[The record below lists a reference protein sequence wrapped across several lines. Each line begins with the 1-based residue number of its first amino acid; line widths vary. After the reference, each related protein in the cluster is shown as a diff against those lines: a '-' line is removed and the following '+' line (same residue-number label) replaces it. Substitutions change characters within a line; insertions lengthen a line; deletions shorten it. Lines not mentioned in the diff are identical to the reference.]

1 MTVKLLIDVNLSPKW
16 VPVLKELGWPAVH
29 WSDIGDLQAPDDEI
43 MAWARQNRHTVFT
56 HDLDFGTMLALS
68 GANGPSVLQIRS
80 QDVLPGQLSGVVA
93 TALGQHDADLAS
105 GALVVVDQNRAR
117 VRLLPIRTPTA

>member
-16 VPVLKELGWPAVH
+16 VPVLKGLGWPAVH
-29 WSDIGDLQAPDDEI
+29 WSDIGDPRAPDDEI
-43 MAWARQNRHTVFT
+43 MAWARQNRHAVFT
-56 HDLDFGTMLALS
+56 HDLDFGAMLALS
-68 GANGPSVLQIRS
+68 GASRTKRPAGRS
-80 QDVLPGQLSGVVA
+80 RDVLREHLAGVVA